1 MRHASR
7 SVPHVLCLGGG
18 YVAIY
23 LARAL
28 RRRIRAG
35 KVRLTVVSNENF
47 QCFHG
52 LVPEML
58 TGTLQPTDMLS
69 PARRLFAPGDFVNA
83 EVESIALEAKRVTVA
98 RQLDGRPLDL
108 AYDHLVL
115 ALGMTEHLG
124 RFPGLAEHALRLKS
138 YAACFA
144 ARNQFVEMLELAD
157 MEPDPEERRRL
168 LTFVVVGGS
177 FAGCEIAGELSE
189 FLPLVARKHFPNI
202 DVGEIRIVLVAATP
216 TLLPELGSR
225 EPWTSAYIERVFSED
240 PLIDVRLNT
249 MLASASSEE
258 AILSDGT
265 RIPTRT
271 VVACAGMSTVPV
283 VAGLEVERNA
293 QQRIVT
299 DRFARVLGREE
310 VWAGGDCAAVPLP
323 DGGTAPGLAIW
334 AMTVGRLIGRN
345 IGRTLDRTA
354 LEPYRFTGLGD
365 ACAVGHRRAIA
376 KLNGVPIHLT
386 GTAAW
391 LVWRAFMLLYLPLWQ
406 KKVRVL
412 FSWLMTAV
420 VGRDFLNL
428 RGDAPMNVAR
438 ALFDE
443 GQDIVREGDV
453 GTSLFLI
460 QEGTVE
466 VLKRGA
472 DGIQVRIATL
482 GPGQQFGE
490 VAVFKRVRRTATVR
504 ATSRVRLIQIR
515 RDAAAMLAGAS
526 VALERQ
532 LGGSAPGA
540 VTARTAGSPSWG
552 SGRS

>member
-1 MRHASR
+1 MRPTTR
-7 SVPHVLCLGGG
+7 PVPHVLCLGGG

-23 LARAL
+23 LAKAL
-28 RRRIRAG
+28 RARIRAG
-35 KVRLTVVSNENF
+35 QVRLTVVSNENF

-83 EVESIALEAKRVTVA
+83 EVETIDLEGKTVTVA
-98 RQLDGRPLDL
+98 RQLDDRPLTL
-108 AYDHLVL
+108 SYDHLVL
-115 ALGMTEHLG
+115 AMGSTEHLG
-124 RFPGLAEHALRLKS
+124 RFPGLAEHAFKLKS

-157 MEPDPEERRRL
+157 MEPDPVERKRL

-177 FAGCEIAGELSE
+177 FAGCEVAGELSE
-189 FLPLVARKHFPNI
+189 FLPLVARAHFPNI
-202 DVGEIRIVLVAATP
+202 DVRELRVVLVAATP
-216 TLLPELGSR
+216 TLLPELGTR
-225 EPWTSAYIERVFSED
+225 EPWTSAYVEREFAAD
-240 PLIDVRLNT
+240 PLVEVRLNT
-249 MLASASSEE
+249 KLASASSEE

-283 VAGLEVERNA
+283 LAGLAVERNP

-299 DRFARVLGREE
+299 DRYARVVGRAD

-334 AMTVGRLIGRN
+334 AITVGRLIGRN
-345 IGRTLDRTA
+345 IGHTLDRA
-354 LEPYRFTGLGD
+354 ELEPYRFTGLGD
-365 ACAVGHRRAIA
+365 ACAIGGYRAVA
-376 KLNGVPIHLT
+376 KLNGIPVQLT
-386 GTAAW
+386 GTPAW
-391 LVWRAFMLLYLPLWQ
+391 LVWRAFMLLYLPLWE

-420 VGRDFLNL
+420 RGRDFLNL
-428 RGDAPMNVAR
+428 RGDAPMNVTR
-438 ALFDE
+438 ALFDA

-472 DGIQVRIATL
+472 DGTPVRVATL

-490 VAVFKRVRRTATVR
+490 VAVFQRVRRTATVR
-504 ATSRVRLIQIR
+504 AVTRVRLVQVR
-515 RDAAAMLAGAS
+515 REAAAMIAGAS
-526 VALERQ
+526 EALQ
-532 LGGSAPGA
+532 ATLGGGAGAAP
-540 VTARTAGSPSWG
+540 TH
-552 SGRS
+552 

>member
-1 MRHASR
+1 MRPPPR
-7 SVPHVLCLGGG
+7 PVPHVLCLGGG

-28 RRRIRAG
+28 RSRIRAG
-35 KVRLTVVSNENF
+35 QVRLTVVSNENF

-83 EVESIALEAKRVTVA
+83 EVESIDLDGKSVTVA
-98 RQLDGRPLDL
+98 RQLDDRPL
-108 AYDHLVL
+108 AIPYDHLVL
-115 ALGMTEHLG
+115 ALGSTEHLG

-157 MEPDPEERRRL
+157 MEPDPVERRRL

-177 FAGCEIAGELSE
+177 FAGCEVAGELSE
-189 FLPLVARKHFPNI
+189 FLPLVARQHFPNI
-202 DVGEIRIVLVAATP
+202 DVAEMRIVLVAATS

-225 EPWTSAYIERVFSED
+225 EPWTSAYIERVFAED
-240 PLIDVRLNT
+240 PLIEVRLNT
-249 MLASASSEE
+249 KLASASSEE
-258 AILSDGT
+258 AILSDGM

-271 VVACAGMSTVPV
+271 VVACAGMSAVPV
-283 VAGLEVERNA
+283 IAGLSVERNA

-299 DRFARVLGREE
+299 DRYARVTGRED

-345 IGRTLDRTA
+345 IGHVLDRTA

-376 KLNGVPIHLT
+376 KLNGVPVRLT

-391 LVWRAFMLLYLPLWQ
+391 LVWRAFMLLYVPLWE

-438 ALFDE
+438 ALFDA

-460 QEGTVE
+460 QEGTVD
-466 VLKRGA
+466 VVKRGP
-472 DGIQVRIATL
+472 DGAEVRVATL

-490 VAVFKRVRRTATVR
+490 VAVFQRVRRTATVR
-504 ATSRVRLIQIR
+504 AVTRVRLVQVR
-515 RDAAAMLAGAS
+515 REAAALIAGANE
-526 VALERQ
+526 ALQ
-532 LGGSAPGA
+532 ATL
-540 VTARTAGSPSWG
+540 TAGAGGP
-552 SGRS
+552 RA

>member
-1 MRHASR
+1 MPHTNR

-28 RRRIRAG
+28 RGRIRAG
-35 KVRLTVVSNENF
+35 EVRLTVVSNENF

-58 TGTLQPTDMLS
+58 TGTLQPSDMLS
-69 PARRLFAPGDFVNA
+69 PARHLFAPGDFVNA
-83 EVESIALEAKRVTVA
+83 EVETINLEAKRVTVA
-98 RQLDGRPLDL
+98 RQLDGRPLEL

-115 ALGMTEHLG
+115 ALGSTEHLG
-124 RFPGLAEHALRLKS
+124 RFPGLSEHALRLKS

-144 ARNQFVEMLELAD
+144 ARNHFVEMLELAD

-177 FAGCEIAGELSE
+177 FAGCEVAGELSE

-202 DVGEIRIVLVAATP
+202 DVGAIRIVLVAATP
-216 TLLPELGSR
+216 ILLPELGSR
-225 EPWTSAYIERVFSED
+225 EPWTSAYLERAFAED
-240 PLIDVRLNT
+240 PHIEVRLNT
-249 MLASASSEE
+249 KLASASSEE
-258 AILSDGT
+258 AILSDGA

-271 VVACAGMSTVPV
+271 VVACAGMSAVPV
-283 VAGLEVERNA
+283 VAGLNVERNA

-299 DRFARVLGREE
+299 DRFARVLGQEG
-310 VWAGGDCAAVPLP
+310 VWAGGDCAAVPLA

-345 IGRTLDRTA
+345 ITRTLDGVPLA
-354 LEPYRFTGLGD
+354 PYRFTGLGD

-376 KLNGVPIHLT
+376 KLNGVPIRLT

-428 RGDAPMNVAR
+428 QSDAPMNVAR

-472 DGIQVRIATL
+472 DGTDVRVATL

-490 VAVFKRVRRTATVR
+490 VAVFQRVRRTATVR

-515 RDAAAMLAGAS
+515 REAAAMLAGAS
-526 VALERQ
+526 GALEQQ
-532 LGGSAPGA
+532 LGGG
-540 VTARTAGSPSWG
+540 TG
-552 SGRS
+552 SGAHTP

>member
-1 MRHASR
+1 MRTASP

-18 YVAIY
+18 YVAIN

-28 RRRIRAG
+28 RSRLRAG
-35 KVRLTVVSNENF
+35 RVRLTVVSNENF
-47 QCFHG
+47 HCFHG

-69 PARRLFAPGDFVNA
+69 PARRLFAPGDFINA
-83 EVESIALEAKRVTVA
+83 EVQSIDLDRHRVTVA
-98 RQLDGRPLDL
+98 RQLDGRPLEL

-115 ALGMTEHLG
+115 ALGSTEHLG

-157 MEPDPEERRRL
+157 MEPDPVERRRL

-177 FAGCEIAGELSE
+177 FAGCEVAGELSE
-189 FLPLVARKHFPNI
+189 FLPLVARAHFPNI
-202 DVGEIRIVLVAATP
+202 EVREIRIVLVASTP

-225 EPWTSAYIERVFSED
+225 EPWTSRYVESAFARDPMIE
-240 PLIDVRLNT
+240 VRLQT
-249 MLASASSEE
+249 KLASASSEE

-271 VVACAGMSTVPV
+271 VVACAGMSAVPV
-283 VAGLEVERNA
+283 IAGLAVPRDA
-293 QQRIVT
+293 HQRIMT
-299 DRFARVLGREE
+299 DRFARVDGRTN
-310 VWAGGDCAAVPLP
+310 VWAGGDCAAVPLA

-345 IGRTLDRTA
+345 IGRTLDQTELA
-354 LEPYRFTGLGD
+354 PYRFTGLGD
-365 ACAVGHRRAIA
+365 ACALGHRRAIA
-376 KLNGVPIHLT
+376 KLNGVPIRLT

-391 LVWRAFMLLYLPLWQ
+391 LVWRAFMLLYVPLWE
-406 KKVRVL
+406 KKCRVL
-412 FSWLMTAV
+412 YSWLMTAI

-428 RGDAPMNVAR
+428 RADAPMNVTR
-438 ALFDE
+438 VFFDA

-460 QEGTVE
+460 QEGEVE
-466 VLKRGA
+466 VIKRGE
-472 DGIQVRIATL
+472 DGTETRVATL

-490 VAVFKRVRRTATVR
+490 VAVFQRVRRTATVR
-504 ATSRVRLIQIR
+504 ATSRVRLVQIR
-515 RDAAAMLAGAS
+515 REAATLIAGAS
-526 VALERQ
+526 EALHASLSPRTPP
-532 LGGSAPGA
+532 APGM
-540 VTARTAGSPSWG
+540 GSP
-552 SGRS
+552 RTE

>member
-1 MRHASR
+1 MRTASP

-18 YVAIY
+18 YVAIN

-28 RRRIRAG
+28 RSRLRAG
-35 KVRLTVVSNENF
+35 RVRLTVVSNENF
-47 QCFHG
+47 HCFHG

-69 PARRLFAPGDFVNA
+69 PARRLFAPGDFINA
-83 EVESIALEAKRVTVA
+83 EVQSIDLDRHRVTVA
-98 RQLDGRPLDL
+98 RQLDGRPLEL

-115 ALGMTEHLG
+115 ALGSTEHLG

-157 MEPDPEERRRL
+157 MEPDPVERRRL

-177 FAGCEIAGELSE
+177 FAGCEVAGELSE
-189 FLPLVARKHFPNI
+189 FLPLVARAHFPNI
-202 DVGEIRIVLVAATP
+202 EVREIRIVLVASTP

-225 EPWTSAYIERVFSED
+225 EPWTSRYVESAFARDPMIE
-240 PLIDVRLNT
+240 VRLQT
-249 MLASASSEE
+249 KLASASSEE

-271 VVACAGMSTVPV
+271 VVACAGMSAVPV
-283 VAGLEVERNA
+283 IAGLAVPRDA
-293 QQRIVT
+293 HQRIMT
-299 DRFARVLGREE
+299 DRFARVDGRTN
-310 VWAGGDCAAVPLP
+310 VWAGGDCAAVPLA

-345 IGRTLDRTA
+345 IGRTLDQTELA
-354 LEPYRFTGLGD
+354 PYRFTGLGD
-365 ACAVGHRRAIA
+365 ACAIGHRRAIA
-376 KLNGVPIHLT
+376 KLNGVPIRLT

-391 LVWRAFMLLYLPLWQ
+391 LVWRAFMLLYVPLWE
-406 KKVRVL
+406 KKCRVL
-412 FSWLMTAV
+412 YSWLMTAI

-428 RGDAPMNVAR
+428 RADAPMNVTR
-438 ALFDE
+438 VFFDA

-460 QEGTVE
+460 QEGEVE
-466 VLKRGA
+466 VIKRGE
-472 DGIQVRIATL
+472 DGTETRVATL

-490 VAVFKRVRRTATVR
+490 VAVFQRVRRTATVR
-504 ATSRVRLIQIR
+504 ATSRVRLVQIR
-515 RDAAAMLAGAS
+515 REAATLIAGAS
-526 VALERQ
+526 EALHASLSPRTPP
-532 LGGSAPGA
+532 APGM
-540 VTARTAGSPSWG
+540 GSP
-552 SGRS
+552 RTE

>member
-1 MRHASR
+1 MRTASP

-18 YVAIY
+18 YVAIN

-28 RRRIRAG
+28 RSRLRAG
-35 KVRLTVVSNENF
+35 RVRLTVVSNENF

-69 PARRLFAPGDFVNA
+69 PARRLFAPGDFINA
-83 EVESIALEAKRVTVA
+83 EVQSIDLDRHRVTVA
-98 RQLDGRPLDL
+98 RQLDGRPLEL

-115 ALGMTEHLG
+115 ALGSTEHLG

-157 MEPDPEERRRL
+157 MEPDPVERRRL

-177 FAGCEIAGELSE
+177 FAGCEVAGELSE
-189 FLPLVARKHFPNI
+189 FLPLVARAHFPNI
-202 DVGEIRIVLVAATP
+202 EVREIRIVLVASTP

-225 EPWTSAYIERVFSED
+225 EPWTSRYVESAFARDPMIE
-240 PLIDVRLNT
+240 VRLQT
-249 MLASASSEE
+249 KLASASSEE

-271 VVACAGMSTVPV
+271 VVACAGMSAVPV
-283 VAGLEVERNA
+283 IAGLAVPRDA
-293 QQRIVT
+293 HQRIMT
-299 DRFARVLGREE
+299 DRFARVDGRTN
-310 VWAGGDCAAVPLP
+310 VWAGGDCAAVPLA

-334 AMTVGRLIGRN
+334 AMTVGRLIGQN
-345 IGRTLDRTA
+345 IGRTLDQA
-354 LEPYRFTGLGD
+354 ELAPYRFTGLGD
-365 ACAVGHRRAIA
+365 ACAIGHRRAIA
-376 KLNGVPIHLT
+376 KLNGVPIRLT

-391 LVWRAFMLLYLPLWQ
+391 LVWRAFMLLYVPLWE
-406 KKVRVL
+406 KKCRVL
-412 FSWLMTAV
+412 YSWLMTAI

-428 RGDAPMNVAR
+428 RADAPMNVTR
-438 ALFDE
+438 VFFDA

-460 QEGTVE
+460 QEGEVE
-466 VLKRGA
+466 VIKRGE
-472 DGIQVRIATL
+472 DGTETRVATL

-490 VAVFKRVRRTATVR
+490 VAVFQRVRRTATVR
-504 ATSRVRLIQIR
+504 ATSRVRLVQIR
-515 RDAAAMLAGAS
+515 REAATLIAGAS
-526 VALERQ
+526 EALHASLSPRTPP
-532 LGGSAPGA
+532 APGM
-540 VTARTAGSPSWG
+540 GSP
-552 SGRS
+552 RTE

>member
-1 MRHASR
+1 M
-7 SVPHVLCLGGG
+7 PHVLCLGGG
-18 YVAIY
+18 YVAIN

-28 RRRIRAG
+28 KSRIRTG
-35 KVRLTVVSNENF
+35 QVRLTVVSNENF

-58 TGTLQPTDMLS
+58 TGILQPTDMLS
-69 PARRLFAPGDFVNA
+69 PARRLFAPGDVVNA
-83 EVESIALEAKRVTVA
+83 EVESVDLNGKNVTVA
-98 RQLDGRPLDL
+98 RQLDGRTLTIP
-108 AYDHLVL
+108 YDHLVI
-115 ALGMTEHLG
+115 ALGSTEHLG
-124 RFPGLAEHALRLKS
+124 RFPGLAEHAFRLKA

-157 MEPDPEERRRL
+157 MEPDPVERRRL

-177 FAGCEIAGELSE
+177 FAGCEVAGELSA
-189 FLPLVARKHFPNI
+189 FLPRVVRAHFPNI
-202 DVGEIRIVLVAATP
+202 DVHELRIVLVASTP
-216 TLLPELGSR
+216 ALLPELGTR
-225 EPWTSAYIERVFSED
+225 APWTSAYVERAFADD
-240 PLIDVRLNT
+240 PFIDVRLNT
-249 MLASASSEE
+249 KVVSASSEE

-271 VVACAGMSTVPV
+271 VVACAGMSAVPIV
-283 VAGLEVERNA
+283 TGLALPRNS

-299 DRFARVLGREE
+299 DRFARVEGHAD

-345 IGRTLDRTA
+345 IGHTLEQTA

-365 ACAVGHRRAIA
+365 ACAIGHRRAVA
-376 KLNGVPIHLT
+376 LLNGVPIRLT
-386 GTAAW
+386 GTVAW
-391 LVWRAFMLLYLPLWQ
+391 IVWRAFMLFYIPLWD
-406 KKVRVL
+406 KKLRVL
-412 FSWLMTAV
+412 FSWLMTSI
-420 VGRDFLNL
+420 VGRDLLNL
-428 RGDAPMNVAR
+428 RGDAPMNVTR
-438 ALFDE
+438 AFFDA

-472 DGIQVRIATL
+472 DGAEQCVATL

-490 VAVFKRVRRTATVR
+490 VAVFQRVRRTATVR
-504 ATSRVRLIQIR
+504 ATSRVRLVQIR
-515 RDAAAMLAGAS
+515 RDAATLIATANPELEA
-526 VALERQ
+526 AL
-532 LGGSAPGA
+532 
-540 VTARTAGSPSWG
+540 WDKK
-552 SGRS
+552 

>member
-1 MRHASR
+1 M
-7 SVPHVLCLGGG
+7 PHVLCLGGG
-18 YVAIY
+18 YVAIN

-28 RRRIRAG
+28 RSRLRAG
-35 KVRLTVVSNENF
+35 RVRLTVVSNENF

-69 PARRLFAPGDFVNA
+69 PARRLFAPGDFINA
-83 EVESIALEAKRVTVA
+83 EVQSIDLDRHRVTVA
-98 RQLDGRPLDL
+98 RQLDGRPLEL

-115 ALGMTEHLG
+115 ALGSTEHLG

-157 MEPDPEERRRL
+157 MEPDPVERRRL

-177 FAGCEIAGELSE
+177 FAGCEVAGELSE
-189 FLPLVARKHFPNI
+189 FLPLVARAHFPNI
-202 DVGEIRIVLVAATP
+202 EVREIRIVLVASTP

-225 EPWTSAYIERVFSED
+225 EPWTSRYVESAFARDPMIE
-240 PLIDVRLNT
+240 VRLQT
-249 MLASASSEE
+249 KLASASSEE

-271 VVACAGMSTVPV
+271 VVACAGMSAVPV
-283 VAGLEVERNA
+283 IAGLAVPRDA
-293 QQRIVT
+293 HQRIMT
-299 DRFARVLGREE
+299 DRFARVDGRTN
-310 VWAGGDCAAVPLP
+310 VWAGGDCAAVPLA

-334 AMTVGRLIGRN
+334 AMTVGRLIGQN
-345 IGRTLDRTA
+345 IGRTLDQA
-354 LEPYRFTGLGD
+354 ELAPYRFTGLGD
-365 ACAVGHRRAIA
+365 ACAIGHRRAIA
-376 KLNGVPIHLT
+376 KLNGVPIRLT

-391 LVWRAFMLLYLPLWQ
+391 LVWRAFMLLYVPLWE
-406 KKVRVL
+406 KKCRVL
-412 FSWLMTAV
+412 YSWLMTAI

-428 RGDAPMNVAR
+428 RADAPMNVTR
-438 ALFDE
+438 VFFDA

-460 QEGTVE
+460 QEGEVE
-466 VLKRGA
+466 VIKRGE
-472 DGIQVRIATL
+472 DGTETRVATL

-490 VAVFKRVRRTATVR
+490 VAVFQRVRRTATVR
-504 ATSRVRLIQIR
+504 ATSRVRLVQIR
-515 RDAAAMLAGAS
+515 REAATLIAGAS
-526 VALERQ
+526 EALHASLSPRTPP
-532 LGGSAPGA
+532 APGM
-540 VTARTAGSPSWG
+540 GSP
-552 SGRS
+552 RTE

>member
-1 MRHASR
+1 MRTPDR

-28 RRRIRAG
+28 RARVRAG
-35 KVRLTVVSNENF
+35 QVRLTVVSTENF

-58 TGTLQPTDMLS
+58 TGTLQPTDVLS
-69 PARRLFAPGDFVNA
+69 PARLLFAPGDFVNA
-83 EVESIALEAKRVTVA
+83 EVEAIDLAAKQVTVA
-98 RQLDGRPLDL
+98 RQLDGRSLPI

-115 ALGMTEHLG
+115 ALGSTEHLG

-138 YAACFA
+138 YSACFA

-157 MEPDPEERRRL
+157 MEPDPVERRRL

-177 FAGCEIAGELSE
+177 FAGCEVTGELSE
-189 FLPLVARKHFPNI
+189 FLPFVARKHFPNI
-202 DVGEIRIVLVAATP
+202 DVAEIRIVLVAATP
-216 TLLPELGSR
+216 TLLPELRIR
-225 EPWTSAYIERVFSED
+225 EPWTSAYVERAFAAD
-240 PLIDVRLNT
+240 PLIEVRLNT
-249 MLASASSEE
+249 KLASASSEE

-265 RIPTRT
+265 RVPTRT
-271 VVACAGMSTVPV
+271 VVACAGMSAVPV
-283 VAGLEVERNA
+283 VMGLEVERNA

-299 DRFARVLGREE
+299 DRFARVLGHEDL
-310 VWAGGDCAAVPLP
+310 WAGGDCAAVPLA
-323 DGGTAPGLAIW
+323 DGGIAPGLAIW

-345 IGRTLDRTA
+345 IGRVLDRA
-354 LEPYRFTGLGD
+354 ELEPYRFTGLGD
-365 ACAVGHRRAIA
+365 ACAIGHRRAIA
-376 KLNGVPIHLT
+376 KLNGVPINLT

-391 LVWRAFMLLYLPLWQ
+391 LVWRGFMLLYLPLWQ
-406 KKVRVL
+406 KRVRVL

-420 VGRDFLNL
+420 VGRDILNL
-428 RGDAPMNVAR
+428 RGDASMNVSR

-466 VLKRGA
+466 VLKRGP
-472 DGIQVRIATL
+472 DGNETRVATL

-490 VAVFKRVRRTATVR
+490 VAVFQRVRRTATVR
-504 ATSRVRLIQIR
+504 ATSRVRLTQIR
-515 RDAAAMLAGAS
+515 REAAAMLAGTS
-526 VALERQ
+526 VVRERQ
-532 LGGSAPGA
+532 LGGAEVPTPSADE
-540 VTARTAGSPSWG
+540 
-552 SGRS
+552 

>member
-1 MRHASR
+1 MRTASP

-18 YVAIY
+18 YVAIN

-28 RRRIRAG
+28 RSRLRAG
-35 KVRLTVVSNENF
+35 RVRLTVVSNENF
-47 QCFHG
+47 HCFHG

-69 PARRLFAPGDFVNA
+69 PARRLFAPGDFINA
-83 EVESIALEAKRVTVA
+83 EVESIDLDRHRVTVA
-98 RQLDGRPLDL
+98 RQLDGRPLEL

-115 ALGMTEHLG
+115 ALGATEHLG

-157 MEPDPEERRRL
+157 MEPDPVERRRL

-177 FAGCEIAGELSE
+177 FAGCEVAGELSE
-189 FLPLVARKHFPNI
+189 FLPLVARAHFPNI
-202 DVGEIRIVLVAATP
+202 EVREIRIVLVASTP

-225 EPWTSAYIERVFSED
+225 EPWTSRYVESAFARDPMIE
-240 PLIDVRLNT
+240 VRLQT
-249 MLASASSEE
+249 KLASASSEE

-271 VVACAGMSTVPV
+271 VVACAGMSAVPV
-283 VAGLEVERNA
+283 IAGLAVPRDA
-293 QQRIVT
+293 HQRIMT
-299 DRFARVLGREE
+299 DRFARVDGRTN
-310 VWAGGDCAAVPLP
+310 VWAGGDCAAVPLA

-345 IGRTLDRTA
+345 IGRTLDQTELA
-354 LEPYRFTGLGD
+354 PYRFTGLGD
-365 ACAVGHRRAIA
+365 ACAIGHRRAIA
-376 KLNGVPIHLT
+376 KLNGVPIRLT

-391 LVWRAFMLLYLPLWQ
+391 LVWRAFMLLYVPLWE
-406 KKVRVL
+406 KKCRVL
-412 FSWLMTAV
+412 YSWLMTAI

-428 RGDAPMNVAR
+428 RADAPMNVTR
-438 ALFDE
+438 VFFDA

-460 QEGTVE
+460 QEGEVE
-466 VLKRGA
+466 VIKRGE
-472 DGIQVRIATL
+472 DGTETRVATL

-490 VAVFKRVRRTATVR
+490 VAVFQRVRRTATVR
-504 ATSRVRLIQIR
+504 ATSRVRLVQIR
-515 RDAAAMLAGAS
+515 REAATLIAGAS
-526 VALERQ
+526 EALHASLSPRTPP
-532 LGGSAPGA
+532 APGM
-540 VTARTAGSPSWG
+540 GSP
-552 SGRS
+552 RTE

>member
-1 MRHASR
+1 MRQPSR
-7 SVPHVLCLGGG
+7 PIPHVLCLGGG

-28 RRRIRAG
+28 RARIRAG
-35 KVRLTVVSNENF
+35 QVRLTVVSNENF

-83 EVESIALEAKRVTVA
+83 EVESIDLDGKAVVVA
-98 RQLDGRPLDL
+98 RQLDGRPLAL

-115 ALGMTEHLG
+115 ALGSTEHLG

-157 MEPDPEERRRL
+157 MEPDPVERRRL

-177 FAGCEIAGELSE
+177 FAGCEVAGELSE
-189 FLPLVARKHFPNI
+189 FLPLVARQHFPNI
-202 DVGEIRIVLVAATP
+202 DVAEIKVVLVAATP
-216 TLLPELGSR
+216 TLLPELGTR
-225 EPWTSAYIERVFSED
+225 EPWTSAYIERAFAAD

-249 MLASASSEE
+249 KLASASSEE

-271 VVACAGMSTVPV
+271 VVACAGMSAVPV
-283 VAGLEVERNA
+283 VAGLTVERNA

-299 DRFARVLGREE
+299 DRYARVPGRED

-345 IGRTLDRTA
+345 IGHVLDRA
-354 LEPYRFTGLGD
+354 PLEPYRFTGLGD

-376 KLNGVPIHLT
+376 KLNGIPLRLT

-466 VLKRGA
+466 VLKRGP
-472 DGIQVRIATL
+472 DGIETRVATL

-490 VAVFKRVRRTATVR
+490 VAVFQRVRRTATVR
-504 ATSRVRLIQIR
+504 AVTRVRLVQVR
-515 RDAAAMLAGAS
+515 REAAALIAGAS
-526 VALERQ
+526 EALQ
-532 LGGSAPGA
+532 ATL
-540 VTARTAGSPSWG
+540 TAGAG
-552 SGRS
+552 TTRR

>member
-1 MRHASR
+1 M
-7 SVPHVLCLGGG
+7 PHVLCLGGG
-18 YVAIY
+18 YVAIN

-28 RRRIRAG
+28 RSRLRAG
-35 KVRLTVVSNENF
+35 RVRLTVVSNENF
-47 QCFHG
+47 HCFHG

-69 PARRLFAPGDFVNA
+69 PARRLFAPGDFINA
-83 EVESIALEAKRVTVA
+83 EVQSIDLDRHRVTVA
-98 RQLDGRPLDL
+98 RQLDGRPLEL

-115 ALGMTEHLG
+115 ALGSTEHLG

-157 MEPDPEERRRL
+157 MEPDPVERRRL

-177 FAGCEIAGELSE
+177 FAGCEVAGELSE
-189 FLPLVARKHFPNI
+189 FLPLVARAHFPNI
-202 DVGEIRIVLVAATP
+202 EVREIRIVLVASTP

-225 EPWTSAYIERVFSED
+225 EPWTSRYVESAFARDPMIE
-240 PLIDVRLNT
+240 VRLQT
-249 MLASASSEE
+249 KLASASSEE

-271 VVACAGMSTVPV
+271 VVACAGMSAVPV
-283 VAGLEVERNA
+283 IAGLAVPRDA
-293 QQRIVT
+293 HQRIMT
-299 DRFARVLGREE
+299 DRFARVDGRTN
-310 VWAGGDCAAVPLP
+310 VWAGGDCAAVPLA

-345 IGRTLDRTA
+345 IGRTLDQTELA
-354 LEPYRFTGLGD
+354 PYRFTGLGD
-365 ACAVGHRRAIA
+365 ACALGHRRAIA
-376 KLNGVPIHLT
+376 KLNGVPIRLT

-391 LVWRAFMLLYLPLWQ
+391 LVWRAFMLLYVPLWE
-406 KKVRVL
+406 KKCRVL
-412 FSWLMTAV
+412 YSWLMTAI

-428 RGDAPMNVAR
+428 RADAPMNVTR
-438 ALFDE
+438 VFFDA

-460 QEGTVE
+460 QEGEVE
-466 VLKRGA
+466 VIKRGE
-472 DGIQVRIATL
+472 DGTETRVATL

-490 VAVFKRVRRTATVR
+490 VAVFQRVRRTATVR
-504 ATSRVRLIQIR
+504 ATSRVRLVQIR
-515 RDAAAMLAGAS
+515 REAATLIAGAS
-526 VALERQ
+526 EALHASLSPRTPP
-532 LGGSAPGA
+532 APGM
-540 VTARTAGSPSWG
+540 GSP
-552 SGRS
+552 RTE

>member
-1 MRHASR
+1 MRTASP

-18 YVAIY
+18 YVAIN

-28 RRRIRAG
+28 RSRLRAG
-35 KVRLTVVSNENF
+35 RVRLTVVSNENF
-47 QCFHG
+47 HCFHG

-69 PARRLFAPGDFVNA
+69 PARRLFAPGDFINA
-83 EVESIALEAKRVTVA
+83 EVQSIDLDRHRVTVA
-98 RQLDGRPLDL
+98 RQLDGRPLEL

-115 ALGMTEHLG
+115 ALGSTEHLG

-157 MEPDPEERRRL
+157 MEPDPVERRRL

-177 FAGCEIAGELSE
+177 FAGCEVAGELSE
-189 FLPLVARKHFPNI
+189 FLPLVARAHFPNI
-202 DVGEIRIVLVAATP
+202 EVREIRIVLVASTP

-225 EPWTSAYIERVFSED
+225 EPWTSRYVESAFARDPMIE
-240 PLIDVRLNT
+240 VRLQT
-249 MLASASSEE
+249 KLASASSEE

-271 VVACAGMSTVPV
+271 VVACAGMSAVPV
-283 VAGLEVERNA
+283 IAGLAVPRDA
-293 QQRIVT
+293 HQRIMT
-299 DRFARVLGREE
+299 DRFARVDGRTN
-310 VWAGGDCAAVPLP
+310 VWAGGDCAAVPLA

-334 AMTVGRLIGRN
+334 AMTVGRLIGQN
-345 IGRTLDRTA
+345 IGRTLDQA
-354 LEPYRFTGLGD
+354 ELAPYRFTGLGD
-365 ACAVGHRRAIA
+365 ACAIGHRRAIA
-376 KLNGVPIHLT
+376 KLNGVPIRLT

-391 LVWRAFMLLYLPLWQ
+391 LVWRAFMLLYVPLWE
-406 KKVRVL
+406 KKCRVL
-412 FSWLMTAV
+412 YSWLMTAI

-428 RGDAPMNVAR
+428 RADAPMNVTR
-438 ALFDE
+438 VFFDA

-460 QEGTVE
+460 QEGEVE
-466 VLKRGA
+466 VIKRGE
-472 DGIQVRIATL
+472 DGTETRVATL

-490 VAVFKRVRRTATVR
+490 VAVFQRVRRTATVR
-504 ATSRVRLIQIR
+504 ATSRVRLVQIR
-515 RDAAAMLAGAS
+515 REAATLIAGAS
-526 VALERQ
+526 EALHASLSPRTPP
-532 LGGSAPGA
+532 APGM
-540 VTARTAGSPSWG
+540 GSP
-552 SGRS
+552 RTE